1 MTAGIAMADEGR
13 PGDGPDASILWREN
27 VTPFAEAPA
36 RVVIEGVEE
45 ENGFEPR
52 LARLIETPKP
62 ASSAPPRM
70 LALDRNLLRQMNIRP
85 FGEEER
91 AASRKSGVQL
101 ELHCKAG
108 QSPAGFVLSAPNSRL
123 PRGLRLAA
131 VAKIS
136 DGKGFGL
143 SLVPKGED
151 APAIPQA
158 KLQTGKTRLP
168 IPLQQ
173 SAAEPNQ
180 PDVVIT
186 CPESAATATLQ
197 EFALVPQ
204 AETATS
210 VAAGHVGT
218 WIWDID
224 PFLQDPDAL
233 LAFARNEQLSEL
245 YLQLPLPIE
254 SQSQMAALERL
265 HDTLTAEGIAVIAV
279 EGDPEMVLPSGR
291 QNALSRLRALR
302 EIEQKIPLTAL
313 QYDIEPYLLP
323 ALARDLPA
331 AWAAWT
337 ETIRALSRA
346 WDGPVGVVLP
356 FWMLE
361 SKDGLKAL
369 DHAAASLAAV
379 TVMAYRTD
387 INEIV
392 AISEPWL
399 AWGGRSGVP
408 IRIAVENGPLEQ
420 EIHKVYLRA
429 KEGTLRLASDGNHA
443 SAELLTAPV
452 PERSDAPVYRF
463 SHEVRVDMARISFLN
478 DTNKLTSARAHLK
491 HLFPAWPAFA
501 GLAIH
506 DLQQAQREGPEQ
518 ARIPEQ

>member
-1 MTAGIAMADEGR
+1 
-13 PGDGPDASILWREN
+13 
-27 VTPFAEAPA
+27 
-36 RVVIEGVEE
+36 
-45 ENGFEPR
+45 
-52 LARLIETPKP
+52 
-62 ASSAPPRM
+62 M
-70 LALDRNLLRQMNIRP
+70 LALETNLLRQMNVRP

-91 AASRKSGVQL
+91 ATSHKNGSQL
-101 ELHCKAG
+101 ELRCQAG

-123 PRGLRLAA
+123 PRGLHLAA
-131 VAKIS
+131 VATLS
-136 DGKGFGL
+136 GGQGFGL

-151 APAIPQA
+151 APGIPQA
-158 KLQTGKTRLP
+158 KLHTGEIRLP
-168 IPLQQ
+168 LPLLQ
-173 SAAEPNQ
+173 SAAEANQ
-180 PDVVIT
+180 RDVVIT
-186 CPESAATATLQ
+186 CPENAATATLQ

-204 AETATS
+204 APQAESATS
-210 VAAGHVGT
+210 AAAGQVGT
-218 WIWDID
+218 WIWDIE

-254 SQSQMAALERL
+254 SPSQMAALDRL
-265 HDTLTAEGIAVIAV
+265 HETLTAAGIAVIAV

-291 QNALSRLRALR
+291 QNALARLQALR
-302 EIEQKIPLTAL
+302 KIEPKIPLTAL

-323 ALARDLPA
+323 ALGRDLPA
-331 AWAAWT
+331 AWTAWT
-337 ETIRALSRA
+337 ETVLALSQA

-361 SKDGLKAL
+361 SKGGLKAL
-369 DHAAASLAAV
+369 DRTAASLAAV

-387 INEIV
+387 ASEIV

-420 EIHKVYLRA
+420 EVHQVYLRA
-429 KEGTLRLASDGNHA
+429 KEGTLRLASGGKEA
-443 SAELLTAPV
+443 SAELLTEPV

-491 HLFPAWPAFA
+491 RLLSAWPVFA

-506 DLQQAQREGPEQ
+506 DLQQARRKGPEQ